1 LDLSIVVVNWNTKEL
16 LLDCL
21 ASVFATVTG
30 VQFEVW
36 LVDNGSTDGSV
47 AAVRERF
54 AGVHVIE
61 NRKNLGFAA
70 ANNQAFRRMAGR
82 YALLLNTDAVLT
94 DGAVSGLYGFMETHP
109 DFGMACGQLLNSD
122 GSKQNSIANFPTILT
137 LLCNE
142 TLLRVL
148 FPSKFPSKRRDY
160 EKAIDVESC
169 IGAALMVRKKAI
181 DDVGLL
187 DEAFFFFF
195 EETDWARRMR
205 EAGWRVGFVPL
216 ARIIHLQ
223 GQTVGHEARSRFLFY
238 RSRYIYLRKWHC
250 RFYTIMRMAI
260 FFRLLANVFLNTIAV
275 TGTLGLHSK
284 TRRKLGM
291 YVRLIAWHVRGCP
304 EPSVR

>member
-142 TLLRVL
+142 TLLGVL

-195 EETDWARRMR
+195 EETDWARRMK
-205 EAGWRVGFVPL
+205 EVGWRVGFVPP
-216 ARIIHLQ
+216 ARVYHLQ
-223 GQTVGHEARSRFLFY
+223 GQSVGHKAASRRLFY
-238 RSRYIYLRKWHC
+238 RSRYVYLKKWH
-250 RFYTIMRMAI
+250 RQAYPLLFVVIVV
-260 FFRLLANVFLNTIAV
+260 RLLVNAVFNFLGFVI
-275 TGTLGLHSK
+275 TLGLH
-284 TRRKLGM
+284 TGIRNKLTV
-291 YVRLIAWHVRGCP
+291 YSSLVVWHLRGCP
-304 EPSVR
+304 EMKQ